1 MFSERTFRKNAFYV
15 SGQFRKAL
23 SDLIRLSCSS
33 KTHKI
38 QIDLFNKELDTNTW
52 RVLGFI
58 CASLLDLDVEIWTV
72 ELTKEQINA
81 CYAEWEKYKQY
92 D

>member
-1 MFSERTFRKNAFYV
+1 M
-15 SGQFRKAL
+15 G
-23 SDLIRLSCSS
+23 DLIRLSCTS
-33 KTHKI
+33 KTRRI
-38 QIDLFNKELDTNTW
+38 QVDLFNNKVEANAW

-58 CASLLDLDVEIWTV
+58 GASLLDIDVEIRTV

-81 CYAEWEKYKQY
+81 CYSEWEKYKQN

>member
-1 MFSERTFRKNAFYV
+1 MILLRFDKAF
-15 SGQFRKAL
+15 
-23 SDLIRLSCSS
+23 CSS
-33 KTHKI
+33 KTRKI
-38 QIDLFNKELDTNTW
+38 QLNLLNEVLKSNVW

-58 CASLLDLDVEIWTV
+58 GASLLGFDAETWTV